1 MKARQREAIMRHAMR
16 MFICAVV
23 CLFALSTMLVTAHAE
38 DGEGSTS
45 PGTNVALDASSGNSE
60 DTGNTSGNS
69 EDAGN
74 TSGNSEDAGNT
85 SGNS

>member
-45 PGTNVALDASSGNSE
+45 PGTNVALDASSG
-60 DTGNTSGNS
+60 TS

-74 TSGNSEDAGNT
+74 TNSKKDVG
-85 SGNS
+85 G